1 MTHFNLLTLFPDMF
15 PGFLGQSLA
24 GKALEAGKWGLS
36 THNIRDHATDTHKT
50 VDDTPYGGGAG
61 MVMRPDI
68 IEASLL
74 SIPKSARGR
83 LLYPSPRGRVF
94 DQGLAQELADTSH
107 ITMLC
112 GRYEGV
118 DQRVLDAYE
127 FEEVSLG
134 DFILSGG
141 EVAAL
146 AMMDAII
153 RLIPGVMGNNQ
164 TSIEESFTDGLLEY
178 PHYTRPAEWQDAKG
192 NTHTIPDVLTS
203 GHHENIRQW
212 REDQSKELTKK
223 RRPDLLPTSRE

>member
-1 MTHFNLLTLFPDMF
+1 MHFNILTLFPDMF

-24 GKALEAGKWGLS
+24 GKALEARKWS
-36 THNIRDHATDTHKT
+36 YQAVNIRDHATDTHKT

-68 IEASLL
+68 IESALL
-74 SIPKSARGR
+74 SIPTGQRGR

-94 DQGLAQELADTSH
+94 DQNLAQELSSSPHLTL
-107 ITMLC
+107 LC

-118 DQRVLDAYE
+118 DQRVLDAYA

-153 RLIPGVMGNNQ
+153 RLIPGVMGNDR
-164 TSIEESFTDGLLEY
+164 TSEEESFTNNLLEY
-178 PHYTRPAEWQDAKG
+178 PHYTKPAAWQDARG
-192 NTHTIPDVLTS
+192 TTHSIPDILTS

-212 REDQSKELTKK
+212 RNKKSKELTAK
-223 RRPDLLPTSRE
+223 RRPDLLT